1 MEPLSAG
8 MIDKPV
14 PKRGDAAAD
23 AQREAQKRQ
32 TLQIGQRIKWARQAL
47 GSSINQ
53 LAVACDVHPSTIHYI
68 ELGTRLPSIF
78 LLISLCA
85 KLRVTPQYV
94 LYGDTEKLPADLAGI
109 LEAEHPE
116 LRYATK
122 PTYLGK
128 RGRPATRPRFGP

>member
-1 MEPLSAG
+1 MEALAADIVG
-8 MIDKPV
+8 KPAS
-14 PKRGDAAAD
+14 KRGDAAAD

-32 TLQIGQRIKWARQAL
+32 TVQIGQRIKWVRQAL

-94 LYGDTEKLPADLAGI
+94 LYGDTEKLPADLVET
-109 LEAEHPE
+109 LQAEHPE

-122 PTYLGK
+122 PGYLGK
-128 RGRPATRPRFGP
+128 RGRPSTPPRFGP